1 MQLPLAAGQQGRQA
15 FKLLSGSSRLHEV
28 LSIEGLWQE
37 KRTHPIKRSGYLF
50 FLECKRHSQQ
60 LRSFNWHPN
69 WHLTCAGKICHQRKV
84 IWSHAAGYWLH
95 TLQERMCLASCK
107 ESTNLLLKSKIFSSC
122 LWHTFLWKEM
132 QQDCAPCKANPCRDW
147 VEAALKKQ
155 TGDQTCSFEALFW
168 VAGFGQNHVGEVL
181 KELPHLLQSCHLTQ
195 LHMSSC
201 VQSPWPDKAGLFQVR
216 KKSEQNIVSLT
227 PVSS

>member
-1 MQLPLAAGQQGRQA
+1 M
-15 FKLLSGSSRLHEV
+15 
-28 LSIEGLWQE
+28 IGL
-37 KRTHPIKRSGYLF
+37 KRTPKNATSQSWLFPFFQCLGSTECGRMWHKVTLRPLTASLGPDTALLQSKAYNTLCQLKACGKRNEPIQSSAVDTSSF

-132 QQDCAPCKANPCRDW
+132 QQDCAPCKASPCRDW
-147 VEAALKKQ
+147 VEATLKKQ

-168 VAGFGQNHVGEVL
+168 VAGFGQNHVGEV
-181 KELPHLLQSCHLTQ
+181 SIT
-195 LHMSSC
+195 
-201 VQSPWPDKAGLFQVR
+201 R
-216 KKSEQNIVSLT
+216 KSL
-227 PVSS
+227 